1 MEGNMD
7 MSNATTRSGSLNGR
21 LGLVALLAS
30 MCLIAVA
37 LFGASSAKAST
48 IGDPVDVD
56 FNYAGIDV
64 TASLGGLSDLVL
76 KDGDGLG
83 VVQMRGTYTSTDG
96 DFVVPKVGGLS
107 FPNISVDLG
116 VALDAQIGLEEDA
129 TGNYNSAT
137 GVMTMNPKIS
147 LTLGVDDLGALLGG
161 SLGTGPLGCK
171 VAPLDID
178 LSTGGG
184 WPAAGNTFD
193 AGSPIKNGAL
203 AGAWTVKPDLVATQG
218 AQATCDLIGSLLEPV
233 GGLWLAQSDTVVS
246 ALPAATSAKPAP
258 AVCEEGFEG
267 TPPNCTEIP
276 VVLTPAKVAVQGK
289 PRAVT
294 IKRGRSGVV
303 KVTVRNSGQ
312 KSATGV
318 KVCGRISAKVAKAP
332 RCVTLGTIAA
342 GKSKTASLKL
352 STTRRSKGSGRLSI
366 SITSAVGGKASTS
379 ATVKIKK

>member
-1 MEGNMD
+1 MEL
-7 MSNATTRSGSLNGR
+7 SNATTRTGSLNGR

-30 MCLIAVA
+30 MCLIAAA
-37 LFGASSAKAST
+37 LFGASGARAST

-56 FNYAGIDV
+56 FNYAGV
-64 TASLGGLSDLVL
+64 AVSASLGEINDLVL
-76 KDGDGLG
+76 TPEAALG
-83 VVQMRGTYTSTDG
+83 NVEMRGEYTSTDG
-96 DFVVPKVGGLS
+96 DFVVPKVGGLN

-129 TGNYNSAT
+129 TGNYNAAT

-193 AGSPIKNGAL
+193 AGSPIQNGAL
-203 AGAWTVKPDLVATQG
+203 AGAWTVKPDLVATVG
-218 AQATCDLIGSLLEPV
+218 AQETCDLIGSLLEPV
-233 GGLWLAQSDTVVS
+233 GGLWLAQSVAEVTE
-246 ALPAATSAKPAP
+246 LPAATSPKPEAAK
-258 AVCEEGFEG
+258 CEQGFEG

-276 VVLTPAKVAVQGK
+276 VVLKPARVVVQGK

-294 IKRGRSGVV
+294 IKRGRGGAVR
-303 KVTVRNSGQ
+303 VTVRNAGQ
-312 KSATGV
+312 KTAAGV
-318 KVCGRISAKVAKAP
+318 RVCGRISARVARSP
-332 RCVTLGTIAA
+332 RCVNLGNIAA
-342 GKSKTASLKL
+342 GKRKTAVLRL
-352 STTRRSKGSGRLSI
+352 STSRRARGASRLA
-366 SITSAVGGKASTS
+366 ITVTSRGAGKARSSAV
-379 ATVKIKK
+379 VRIRR

>member
-1 MEGNMD
+1 MD

-64 TASLGGLSDLVL
+64 QASLGGLSDLVL
-76 KDGDGLG
+76 TPDAALG
-83 VVQMRGTYTSTDG
+83 NVEMRGHYTSTDG
-96 DFVVPKVGGLS
+96 DFLVPKAGGLN
-107 FPNISVDLG
+107 FPTISVDLG
-116 VALDAQIGLEEDA
+116 VALDAEIGLEEDA
-129 TGNYNSAT
+129 TGNYNAAT
-137 GVMTMNPKIS
+137 GAMTMNPKIY
-147 LTLGVDDLGALLGG
+147 LTLGVADLGALLGG

-171 VAPLDID
+171 VAPLDIN
-178 LSTGGG
+178 LSTSGG
-184 WPAAGNTFD
+184 WPAAGNAFD
-193 AGSPIKNGAL
+193 SSSPIQNGAL
-203 AGAWTVKPDLVATQG
+203 AGAWTVKPNLVATVG

-233 GGLWLAQSDTVVS
+233 GGLWLAQSTTTVS
-246 ALPAATSAKPAP
+246 ALPAATSAKPPA
-258 AVCEEGFEG
+258 AVCEAGFEG

-276 VVLTPAKVAVQGK
+276 PVLKPARIAVQGK

-303 KVTVRNSGQ
+303 RVTVRNSGQ
-312 KSATGV
+312 KSATSV

-342 GKSKTASLKL
+342 GKSKTASLRL
-352 STTRRSKGSGRLSI
+352 STTKRSKGSGRLSI
-366 SITSAVGGKASTS
+366 SITSKVGGKAASS
-379 ATVKIKK
+379 ATVKIRK

>member
-1 MEGNMD
+1 
-7 MSNATTRSGSLNGR
+7 
-21 LGLVALLAS
+21 
-30 MCLIAVA
+30 
-37 LFGASSAKAST
+37 
-48 IGDPVDVD
+48 
-56 FNYAGIDV
+56 
-64 TASLGGLSDLVL
+64 
-76 KDGDGLG
+76 
-83 VVQMRGTYTSTDG
+83 
-96 DFVVPKVGGLS
+96 
-107 FPNISVDLG
+107 
-116 VALDAQIGLEEDA
+116 
-129 TGNYNSAT
+129 
-137 GVMTMNPKIS
+137 MTMNPKIS

-276 VVLTPAKVAVQGK
+276 ATCETGFTGTPPNCVKIVVAKPARVTVQGR
-289 PRAVT
+289 PRAAT
-294 IKRGRSGVV
+294 IKRGRKGVV
-303 KVTVRNSGQ
+303 RVTVRNAGQ
-312 KSATGV
+312 KTALGV
-318 KVCGRISAKVAKAP
+318 KVCGRISARVARSP
-332 RCVTLGTIAA
+332 RCVNLGNIAGGKRKTAVLRLSTSRRARGSSRLAITVTSRGA
-342 GKSKTASLKL
+342 GKA
-352 STTRRSKGSGRLSI
+352 RS
-366 SITSAVGGKASTS
+366 SAV
-379 ATVKIKK
+379 VRIRR